1 VYAGQ
6 TAAPSNA
13 GAYPVAGAVVDSNYE
28 GRGTGLLVIA
38 KAPQGI
44 AFPAIPDQT
53 VTSRVRLA
61 AAASSGL
68 PVSFAVLAGPAQLQ
82 GNLLAFAGP
91 GAVRVQASQAG
102 DANWLTAP
110 PVTHTFAVSA
120 RRVLGIAQA
129 DFDGDGLSDPS
140 VYFPDTGVWRLR
152 LSGAGYAPV
161 EFADL
166 PGTGGFL
173 PAAAD
178 YDGDGRADPAVYAE
192 GPSPGGPDSGG
203 HWHGWLS
210 GHGYASAQRSG
221 YLGGPGWA
229 PAPADFDGDGRADPA
244 VFHPASGDWRFL
256 LSRSGYAPLL
266 LPQFLGR
273 P

>member
-1 VYAGQ
+1 MP
-6 TAAPSNA
+6 TCR
-13 GAYPVAGAVVDSNYE
+13 
-28 GRGTGLLVIA
+28 GR
-38 KAPQGI
+38 
-44 AFPAIPDQT
+44 
-53 VTSRVRLA
+53 
-61 AAASSGL
+61 
-68 PVSFAVLAGPAQLQ
+68 
-82 GNLLAFAGP
+82 
-91 GAVRVQASQAG
+91 
-102 DANWLTAP
+102 
-110 PVTHTFAVSA
+110 
-120 RRVLGIAQA
+120 
-129 DFDGDGLSDPS
+129 
-140 VYFPDTGVWRLR
+140 
-152 LSGAGYAPV
+152 
-161 EFADL
+161 
-166 PGTGGFL
+166 GGFL

-244 VFHPASGDWRFL
+244 VYREAPSSAGPEQGGSWRIRLSGAGYAETLFDQLLGGPDYSAAAADFDGDRCADPAVYGRADGVWLVLLSGSGYAPFALDALPGGAGWNAVPGDYDGDGRADPAVFHPASGDWRFL